1 MVVSSWT
8 ASEVTRECLQ
18 NLMSKGYMT
27 TSEFATSLVPA
38 GPVSPALAEGF
49 IVVFVAFFE
58 RGFASPSHR
67 FLHSLL
73 RSYVLEL
80 HHHTPSVIRHMAA
93 FVTLCEAYI
102 GIEPPL
108 NLLSHFFRAW
118 LRPNLTTGAASLG
131 SVEILVRISPKSDA
145 YALSHSLTHQSGG
158 GRPGSC

>member
-27 TSEFATSLVPA
+27 TSEFATSLVPT
-38 GPVSPALAEGF
+38 GPVSPALAVGF

-67 FLHSLL
+67 FLQ
-73 RSYVLEL
+73 SYVLEL
-80 HHHTPSVIRHMAA
+80 HHLTPSVIRHMAA

-145 YALSHSLTHQSGG
+145 YALSHSPTHRSGG